1 MEEHIL
7 KSYSGYED
15 GYDPLDQ
22 GLYESW
28 NWNRSRED
36 GDDLVD
42 EWM

>member
-7 KSYSGYED
+7 KNYKEYEK

-28 NWNRSRED
+28 NWDRSHGDGED
-36 GDDLVD
+36 LFD
-42 EWM
+42 ELM